1 LRLLN
6 RGNKSAI
13 KCNTNGATLSCLG
26 LDICG
31 DSCFGDSSAAT
42 LGWFD
47 KNLCISFVFHKN
59 FT

>member
-42 LGWFD
+42 LG
-47 KNLCISFVFHKN
+47 
-59 FT
+59 